1 MSKYKLSIVIP
12 VYGKANFTVSCIND
26 LYLLK
31 DIEAHQ
37 IIVVDNA
44 GPDDTEARMQ
54 PFLERENFIYARNE
68 SNYGFGKAC
77 NIGYSLSRASNI
89 LFLNNDIRVIKS
101 SNTLNHENWTDELL
115 KYADT
120 HIVGPTMGQLDN
132 KLNFIKEA
140 NQELGNNSYMSG
152 WCLCASKNVFN
163 RLDISGNGQIFDE
176 QFFVYFEDTD
186 LSFRAKELGVPLKIV
201 TLPVV
206 HFGKV
211 SSKQLNTY
219 QLYTKSREIFVNK
232 WKHLIK

>member
-1 MSKYKLSIVIP
+1 M
-12 VYGKANFTVSCIND
+12 
-26 LYLLK
+26 LK
-31 DIEAHQ
+31 DIEATQ

-54 PFLERENFIYARNE
+54 PFLERSNFLYAKNE
-68 SNYGFGKAC
+68 SNYGFGRAC
-77 NIGYSLSRASNI
+77 NIGYSLSKAENI

-101 SNTLNHENWTDELL
+101 SNILNHENWTDELL

-120 HIVGPTMGQLDN
+120 HIVGPTMGQLDT
-132 KLNFIKEA
+132 KLNFVKEA
-140 NQELGNNSYMSG
+140 NQELKNDYSYMSG
-152 WCLCASKNVFN
+152 WCLCASKNVFS

-186 LSFRAKELGVPLKIV
+186 LSFRARELGIQMKIV
-201 TLPVV
+201 ELPVV

-219 QLYTKSREIFVNK
+219 QLFTKSREIFINK
-232 WKHLIK
+232 WKRLIK